1 MTLRQ
6 SQGPCKFCI
15 AYIAL
20 TFFALIA
27 NLHILCPG
35 FNALSDDWSARKL
48 AWLLDLPNQ
57 YSRSTILGRYRLCFF
72 FNHTWRPCTKSLAVQ
87 LLPNNG
93 VYYHPIVWRVK
104 ENLTDLLQS
113 TSPLTTRTDAVQRR
127 FPRSWSDHS
136 SGLFMSIFCLSRHII
151 SNLSILWLVPVSRRS
166 LMLELRQT
174 RPKAP

>member
-27 NLHILCPG
+27 NLYILCPG
-35 FNALSDDWSARKL
+35 FNALCDDWSARKL
-48 AWLLDLPNQ
+48 AWFLDLPNQ

-72 FNHTWRPCTKSLAVQ
+72 QPYPAKWRPCTKSLAVH
-87 LLPNNG
+87 LLPNIG
-93 VYYHPIVWRVK
+93 VYYHPIVK

-113 TSPLTTRTDAVQRR
+113 TSPLTTRTDAVQLR
-127 FPRSWSDHS
+127 FPRSWSGHS

-174 RPKAP
+174 RLKAP